1 MSEVETPALLR
12 ARHFS
17 ALCDL
22 DEAGRAAGLA
32 ALAAR
37 DPALASEVAR
47 MLALDAE
54 EQGPIEELRG
64 EVADA
69 AGRHLLSGEPG
80 EAPPLAP
87 PERLGAWR
95 IGERLG
101 AGGMGEVWAAER
113 VEGGFTQRAAVKL
126 VRSGVSSLEIV
137 ARFRRERQVLARLQH
152 PAIARLL
159 DGGVAPDGRPWF
171 AMERVDGEP
180 ITVYARGRELT
191 LAARLRLVI
200 EVARAVDAAHRSL
213 VVHRDLKPSNILVT
227 GAGEPK
233 LLDFGL
239 AKLLEPETDPQLTR
253 SDVRALTPAYAA
265 PEQIYGEPVT
275 VATDVYALGVLLYE
289 LVTGELPH
297 ARRSPT
303 TEGLA
308 DEISR
313 ETIERPSSRVR
324 RTSGLTA
331 ADGTGGAATVVAGL
345 SRARL
350 AHRLKGDLD
359 TIALTALKREPE
371 RRYSTVAA
379 FAADLE
385 RFLAGR
391 PVAARPDTLGY
402 RTRKFV
408 SRHRVAVAAALL
420 VSLSLAVG
428 AGAALWQ
435 ARATRIESER
445 TARVRDFLASIFGS
459 LDPDLGPGRDASAAT
474 LLADGAARV
483 EAELASEPRIAAELY
498 AALGRAWLALD
509 RYDEAERLAQRSL
522 ELARASAGDDSI
534 LAATSQALAG
544 EIATAREDLPAGER
558 ELRAAL
564 ARLAGGANGAGA
576 AGGRQRL
583 AAARA
588 AAALGRNLN
597 AQRRHAEA
605 LALSEEAYTVL
616 ARELGPGDREA
627 VRALLAAS
635 QAFRFS
641 DRAAEAA
648 VRIAGARELLERSPA
663 VNPVTRA
670 LLEVERAHVELH
682 LRHPAAALA
691 AAETALASLAETL
704 GPDSAAR
711 ASALQARALAR
722 MQGGDFGGAQSDLE
736 AAIAVLRAL
745 DRDHPRLASVQI
757 DFALVLEHRGR
768 LDDGI
773 ALRRE
778 VLESSLR
785 RAGPESAEVRNQRAL
800 LGAVLR
806 TAHRYPEAEIELREA
821 IRLEQSSAERAGE
834 HAVSAARID
843 LGNLLLA
850 TGRPGEAVALLRQ
863 RLERITARG
872 SSAPRYELDV
882 NRLHLAQALLAV
894 GDGPSLAEARLLA
907 TAVADAEARL
917 APGEERSPHEVLPAF
932 VLARI
937 DLAEGDLTSARRG
950 FEEALVRWQQAG
962 RGSSAAAGEARLL
975 LGEVLLRLGER
986 TAAEAELR
994 AAYELL
1000 FRRSGANHADTLR
1013 AKARLDEL
1021 KSGPRTGRPHAA
1033 PLPPAGRR

>member
-1 MSEVETPALLR
+1 MSEAESPALLR

-32 ALAAR
+32 ALAAH
-37 DPALASEVAR
+37 DPALAAEVAR

-69 AGRHLLSGEPG
+69 AGRQLLSGELGDEPG
-80 EAPPLAP
+80 HAP
-87 PERLGAWR
+87 PERLGAWKL
-95 IGERLG
+95 GPRLG
-101 AGGMGEVWAAER
+101 AGGMGEVWSAER

-126 VRSGVSSLEIV
+126 VRSGVSSLEIA

-180 ITVYARGRELT
+180 ITVYARSRGLA

-227 GAGEPK
+227 NSGEPK

-239 AKLLEPETDPQLTR
+239 AKLLEPENDPQLTR

-265 PEQIYGEPVT
+265 PEQIYGEAVT

-303 TEGLA
+303 PEGLA

-324 RTSGLTA
+324 RTSGLTTA
-331 ADGTGGAATVVAGL
+331 EGGGGAVMVIAGL

-371 RRYSTVAA
+371 RRYGTVAA
-379 FAADLE
+379 FADDLE

-391 PVAARPDTLGY
+391 PVSARPDTLGY
-402 RTRKFV
+402 RTKKFV

-420 VSLSLAVG
+420 VALALAVG
-428 AGAALWQ
+428 AAAALWQ

-483 EAELASEPRIAAELY
+483 EAELATEPRIAAELY
-498 AALGRAWLALD
+498 AALSRAWLALD

-522 ELARASAGDDSI
+522 DLARASAGDDSI
-534 LAATSQALAG
+534 LAATSQALVG

-558 ELRAAL
+558 ELRGAL
-564 ARLAGGANGAGA
+564 ARLARLKDG
-576 AGGRQRL
+576 AGGRPGL
-583 AAARA
+583 AVARA

-605 LALSEEAYTVL
+605 LALSEGAYVVL

-635 QAFRFS
+635 QALRFS

-648 VRIAGARELLERSPA
+648 GRIAGARELLERSPA

-670 LLEVERAHVELH
+670 LLDVERAHVELH
-682 LRHPAAALA
+682 LRHPATALA
-691 AAETALASLAETL
+691 AAEAALASLAETL
-704 GPDSAAR
+704 GPESAAR

-722 MQGGDFGGAQSDLE
+722 MQGGDFGGAQSDLD

-745 DRDHPRLASVQI
+745 DPDHPRLASVQI

-768 LDDGI
+768 IDDGI

-806 TAHRYPEAEIELREA
+806 TAQRYPEAEIELREA

-863 RLERITARG
+863 RLERMLALG
-872 SSAPRYELDV
+872 SSAPRYELTV
-882 NRLHLAQALLAV
+882 TRLHLAQALLAV
-894 GDGPSLAEARLLA
+894 GDGPSLAEARRVA
-907 TAVADAEARL
+907 TEVAEAEARI

-932 VLARI
+932 VLARV
-937 DLAEGDLTSARRG
+937 DLAEGNLADARRG
-950 FEEALVRWQQAG
+950 FEEALALWQRAG
-962 RGSSAAAGEARLL
+962 RGSSAASGEAHLL
-975 LGEVLLRLGER
+975 LGETLLRLGER

-1021 KSGPRTGRPHAA
+1021 KSGPGTGRQPAA
-1033 PLPPAGRR
+1033 QLPPAGRR

>member
-1 MSEVETPALLR
+1 MTERESAAIVR

-22 DEAGRAAGLA
+22 DAAGRAAGLA

-37 DPALASEVAR
+37 DPELAAEVAGL
-47 MLALDAE
+47 LALDSEAD
-54 EQGPIEELRG
+54 GPIEALRG

-69 AGRHLLSGEPG
+69 AGRRLLGAEP
-80 EAPPLAP
+80 ADRP
-87 PERLGAWR
+87 PERLGAWQL
-95 IGERLG
+95 GEKLG
-101 AGGMGEVWAAER
+101 VGGMGEVWAAER
-113 VEGGFTQRAAVKL
+113 IEGGFTQRAAVKL
-126 VRSGVSSLEIV
+126 VRSGVSSLEIA
-137 ARFRRERQVLARLQH
+137 ARFRRERQVLARLSH
-152 PAIARLL
+152 TAIARLL

-180 ITVYARGRELT
+180 ITDYARHRALP
-191 LAARLRLVI
+191 LAERIRLMV
-200 EVARAVDAAHRSL
+200 EVARAVDAAHRNL

-227 GAGEPK
+227 ATGEPK

-239 AKLLEPETDPQLTR
+239 AKLLEPEDDPRLTR
-253 SDVRALTPAYAA
+253 TDMRALTPAYAA
-265 PEQIYGEPVT
+265 PEQVLGEPVT
-275 VATDVYALGVLLYE
+275 MATDVYALGVLLYE
-289 LVTGELPH
+289 LITGALPH

-303 TEGLA
+303 SEGLA
-308 DEISR
+308 EEVSR

-324 RTSGLTA
+324 RTSGLTVATSAGETSGGDA
-331 ADGTGGAATVVAGL
+331 AIAGM

-359 TIALTALKREPE
+359 TIALVALKREPE
-371 RRYSTVAA
+371 RRYTTAA
-379 FAADLE
+379 ALADDLE

-420 VSLSLAVG
+420 VTLSLVVG
-428 AGAALWQ
+428 GGTALWQ
-435 ARATRIESER
+435 AHATRIESER

-483 EAELASEPRIAAELY
+483 ETELGDEPRIAGELY

-509 RYDEAERLAQRSL
+509 RYDEAELLAKRSL
-522 ELARASAGDDSI
+522 ELARASAGADSI
-534 LAATSQALAG
+534 LAATSQALTG
-544 EIATAREDLPAGER
+544 EIATAREDLLAGER
-558 ELRAAL
+558 ELRGAL
-564 ARLAGGANGAGA
+564 ARLASGAG
-576 AGGRQRL
+576 GPEGL

-605 LALSEEAYTVL
+605 LALSEEAYAVL

-627 VRALLAAS
+627 VRALLATS
-635 QAFRFS
+635 QALRFS

-648 VRIAGARELLERSPA
+648 GRIAGARELLERAPG
-663 VNPVTRA
+663 VHPVTLA
-670 LLEVERAHVELH
+670 LLDVERAHVELH
-682 LRHPAAALA
+682 LRHPTAALA

-704 GPDSAAR
+704 GPGSAAR

-722 MQGGDFGGAQSDLE
+722 MQGGDFNGAQTDLD

-745 DRDHPRLASVQI
+745 DPDHPRLTSVLI

-768 LDDGI
+768 IDEGI

-778 VLESSLR
+778 VLESSSR
-785 RAGPESAEVRNQRAL
+785 RVGAESAEVRNQRAL

-806 TAHRYPEAEIELREA
+806 TGKRYPEAEIELREA

-834 HAVSAARID
+834 HAVSNAMLD
-843 LGNLLLA
+843 LGDLLLA
-850 TGRPGEAVALLRQ
+850 TGRPSEAVALLRL
-863 RLERITARG
+863 RLERMLALG
-872 SSAPRYELDV
+872 GSAPRYELAV
-882 NRLHLAQALLAV
+882 TRLRLAQALVAV
-894 GDGPSLAEARLLA
+894 GDGPSLAEARRLA
-907 TAVADAEARL
+907 TAVAVADAEL

-932 VLARI
+932 VLARV
-937 DLAEGDLTSARRG
+937 DLAEGNLAEARRG
-950 FEEALVRWQQAG
+950 FAEALVLWQQAG

-975 LGEVLLRLGER
+975 LGETLLRLGDR
-986 TAAEAELR
+986 AAAEVEFR
-994 AAYELL
+994 AAFELL
-1000 FRRSGANHADTLR
+1000 FRRSGANHPDTLR

-1021 KSGPRTGRPHAA
+1021 QSGPGQGGTEPRS
-1033 PLPPAGRR
+1033 